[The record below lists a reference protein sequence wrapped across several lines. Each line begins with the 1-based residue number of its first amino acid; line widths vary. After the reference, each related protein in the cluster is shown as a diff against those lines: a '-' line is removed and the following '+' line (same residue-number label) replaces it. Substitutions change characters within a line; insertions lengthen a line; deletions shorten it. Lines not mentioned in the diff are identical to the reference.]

1 MACVWRVCGVCAAS
15 HVGRLGTRECMYRC
29 HATLERFCDDCIA
42 WDEVAAIGGGPS
54 VRVQRTVCAGGITQ
68 MLRSGCMSVL
78 VWLHVGPRVWWG
90 GCWHGGGCLWG
101 CAGVGWVAWC
111 VYRDS
116 DVAPKSAA
124 ITGNFILE
132 LVVEQLQKERDRRM
146 SGTEA

>member
-1 MACVWRVCGVCAAS
+1 MTALRGTKLLPLGGSLGACAADRVCGRNHS
-15 HVGRLGTRECMYRC
+15 N
-29 HATLERFCDDCIA
+29 
-42 WDEVAAIGGGPS
+42 VA
-54 VRVQRTVCAGGITQ
+54 
-68 MLRSGCMSVL
+68 L
-78 VWLHVGPRVWWG
+78 WLHVGPRVWWG